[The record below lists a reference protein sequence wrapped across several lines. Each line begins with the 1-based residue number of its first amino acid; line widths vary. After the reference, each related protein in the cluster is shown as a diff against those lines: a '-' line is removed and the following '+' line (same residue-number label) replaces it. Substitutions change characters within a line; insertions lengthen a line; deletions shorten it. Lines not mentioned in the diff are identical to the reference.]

1 MLKNKTDKNRLFL
14 FFKTSFIANV
24 LTLVQVYYNT
34 YHAHHMD
41 KHLNFM
47 AYIIYSM
54 YSLPIRQGYSQDK
67 FQF

>member
-1 MLKNKTDKNRLFL
+1 MLKNETDKNKLFL
-14 FFKTSFIANV
+14 FFKTSFIASV

-47 AYIIYSM
+47 GYISYSM
-54 YSLPIRQGYSQDK
+54 HSPPILQGCAPPLLS
-67 FQF
+67 

>member
-1 MLKNKTDKNRLFL
+1 MLNNKTDKNRLFL

-24 LTLVQVYYNT
+24 LTLAQVYYNT

-47 AYIIYSM
+47 AYISYGI
-54 YSLPIRQGYSQDK
+54 YSLPILQGCAPPLLS
-67 FQF
+67 